1 MDNLVSLQY
10 PTFTTSVPALYCTC
24 NCKEFNSYF
33 QVDVEKVN
41 NNTLDNVI
49 DPAAP
54 DDVLHQDQVHLVP
67 NDDEGYDN
75 EVFSLMS
82 ATSQFLLS
90 TTCWTMS
97 ATW

>member
-1 MDNLVSLQY
+1 M
-10 PTFTTSVPALYCTC
+10 
-24 NCKEFNSYF
+24 
-33 QVDVEKVN
+33 DVEKVN

-82 ATSQFLLS
+82 AT
-90 TTCWTMS
+90 
-97 ATW
+97 